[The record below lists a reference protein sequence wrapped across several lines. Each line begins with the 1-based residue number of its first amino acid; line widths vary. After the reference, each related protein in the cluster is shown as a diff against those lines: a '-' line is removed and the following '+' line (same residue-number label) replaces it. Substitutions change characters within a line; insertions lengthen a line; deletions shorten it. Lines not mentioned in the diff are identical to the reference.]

1 MPLVKL
7 TIRDDLVDVAE
18 EDLQGLRA
26 QGLLLEEAHD
36 EAPPA
41 VQPDDGEPGDQ
52 AGTET
57 AGGTPGTKE
66 NDA

>member
-7 TIRDDLVDVAE
+7 TIRDDLVEIAE
-18 EDLQGLRA
+18 EHIEGLRA
-26 QGLLLEEAHD
+26 QGLLEET
-36 EAPPA
+36 
-41 VQPDDGEPGDQ
+41 DDGGPGDQ

-57 AGGTPGTKE
+57 AGDEPGTKE